1 MKKNHTNEKQRTSTK
16 DNEHMIHRNSQPLK
30 QQTKTNNKGQD
41 QENRTKHKEQ
51 TIKEHRQS

>member
-1 MKKNHTNEKQRTSTK
+1 MNNHTEHNENKQRIS
-16 DNEHMIHRNSQPLK
+16 RNSQPRK
-30 QQTKTNNKGQD
+30 QQPKTKNKGQD

>member
-1 MKKNHTNEKQRTSTK
+1 MKKSHERKTKNKHK
-16 DNEHMIHRNSQPLK
+16 DNEHIIHRNSQPLK
-30 QQTKTNNKGQD
+30 QQTKTKNKGQD